1 MTFIPPIFNKINIQN
16 VQFRAANSNTVTY
29 PAGQNLRKDSFNSNP
44 LYNNFVDKNKL
55 TQLAKSNPEIMN
67 ILRENK
73 IPLKINVKELEDLK
87 NGHLMDTRITAA
99 KMYSALPKDMKAQV
113 NLMDLQQAA
122 MLHDYGKAL
131 IPDKILNKQGKL
143 TSEEKKI
150 MELHSELGYELL
162 KQQGVNKNVLN
173 MVKYHHQ
180 NPQGSGYPST
190 SEDYNHDISTQILA
204 TADKYSA
211 LREKRSYKE
220 SLSRKQALDIIKDD
234 AANGLIEPEI
244 YNALEKTV

>member
-1 MTFIPPIFNKINIQN
+1 MTFISPIFNKINIQN
-16 VQFRAANSNTVTY
+16 VQFRANPNTVTY

-44 LYNNFVDKNKL
+44 LYDNFVDKNKL
-55 TQLAKSNPEIMN
+55 TQLAISNPEITR
-67 ILRENK
+67 ILKENK

-99 KMYSALPKDMKAQV
+99 KMYSALPKDLKSQV

-122 MLHDYGKAL
+122 MLHDYGKVL

-143 TSEEKKI
+143 TPEEKKI

-162 KQQGVNKNVLN
+162 KQQGVNQNVLN

-180 NPQGSGYPST
+180 NPQGSGYPNASV
-190 SEDYNHDISTQILA
+190 DYNHDISTQILA

-220 SLSRKQALDIIKDD
+220 PLSRNEALDIIKDD
-234 AANGLIEPEI
+234 VTNGLIEPEI

>member
-1 MTFIPPIFNKINIQN
+1 MTFISPIFSKINIQN
-16 VQFRAANSNTVTY
+16 VQFRANPNTVNY
-29 PAGQNLRKDSFNSNP
+29 PVEQNLRKDSFNSNP
-44 LYNNFVDKNKL
+44 LYDNFVDKNKL
-55 TQLAKSNPEIMN
+55 TQLAKSNPEIMR
-67 ILRENK
+67 ILKENK

-99 KMYSALPKDMKAQV
+99 KMYSALPKDLKSQV

-122 MLHDYGKAL
+122 MLHDYGKVL
-131 IPDKILNKQGKL
+131 IPGKILNKEGKL
-143 TSEEKKI
+143 TPEEKKI
-150 MELHSELGYELL
+150 MELHSELGYEIL

-180 NPQGSGYPST
+180 NQYGSGYPSAN
-190 SEDYNHDISTQILA
+190 EDYDHDISTQILA

-211 LREKRSYKE
+211 LREKRSYKDP
-220 SLSRKQALDIIKDD
+220 LSRNEALDIIKDD
-234 AANGLIEPEI
+234 VTNGLIEPEI

>member
-1 MTFIPPIFNKINIQN
+1 MTFISPIFNKINIQN
-16 VQFRAANSNTVTY
+16 VPFRANSTPVAY
-29 PAGQNLRKDSFNSNP
+29 PSGQNLRKDSFNSNP
-44 LYNNFVDKNKL
+44 LYDNFVDKNKL
-55 TQLAKSNPEIMN
+55 TQLAKSNPEIMR
-67 ILRENK
+67 ILKENK
-73 IPLKINVKELEDLK
+73 IPLKVNVKELEELK
-87 NGHLMDTRITAA
+87 NGHLMDTRITSA
-99 KMYSALPKDMKAQV
+99 KMYSALPQEMKAEV

-131 IPDKILNKQGKL
+131 IPEKILNKTGKL
-143 TSEEKKI
+143 TDEEKKI

-162 KQQGVNKNVLN
+162 KQQGVNQNVLN

-180 NPQGSGYPST
+180 NPEGSGYPVAET
-190 SEDYNHDISTQILA
+190 GYTHDIATQILA

-220 SLSRKQALDIIKDD
+220 PMSRDEALKIIQED
-234 AANGLIEPEI
+234 ANNGQIAPEI

>member
-1 MTFIPPIFNKINIQN
+1 
-16 VQFRAANSNTVTY
+16 
-29 PAGQNLRKDSFNSNP
+29 
-44 LYNNFVDKNKL
+44 
-55 TQLAKSNPEIMN
+55 MN

-99 KMYSALPKDMKAQV
+99 KMYSALPKDMKVQV

-180 NPQGSGYPST
+180 TPQGSGYPST

-234 AANGLIEPEI
+234 VANGLIEPEI

>member
-1 MTFIPPIFNKINIQN
+1 MTFISPIFNKINIQN
-16 VQFRAANSNTVTY
+16 VQFRANPNTVTY
-29 PAGQNLRKDSFNSNP
+29 PAGQSLRKDSFNSNP
-44 LYNNFVDKNKL
+44 LYDNFVDKNKL
-55 TQLAKSNPEIMN
+55 TQLAKSNPEITR
-67 ILRENK
+67 ILKENK

-99 KMYSALPKDMKAQV
+99 KMYSALPKDLKSQV

-122 MLHDYGKAL
+122 MLHDYGKVL
-131 IPDKILNKQGKL
+131 IPDKILNKEGKL
-143 TSEEKKI
+143 TPQEKKI

-162 KQQGVNKNVLN
+162 KQQGVNQNVLN

-180 NPQGSGYPST
+180 NPQGSGYPSA
-190 SEDYNHDISTQILA
+190 SVDYNHDISTQILA

-220 SLSRKQALDIIKDD
+220 PLSRNEALDIIKDD
-234 AANGLIEPEI
+234 VTNGLIEPEI

>member
-1 MTFIPPIFNKINIQN
+1 MTFISPIFNKINIQN
-16 VQFRAANSNTVTY
+16 IQFRANSSPVTY

-44 LYNNFVDKNKL
+44 LYDNFVDKNKL
-55 TQLAKSNPEIMN
+55 TQLAKSNPDVMR
-67 ILRENK
+67 ILKENK

-99 KMYSALPKDMKAQV
+99 KMYSALPKELKSQI

-122 MLHDYGKAL
+122 MLHDYGKVL
-131 IPDKILNKQGKL
+131 IPEKILNKETKL
-143 TSEEKKI
+143 TTEEKKI
-150 MELHSELGYELL
+150 MEMHSELGYELL

-180 NPQGSGYPST
+180 TPDGTGYPSAGN
-190 SEDYNHDISTQILA
+190 DYYHDISTQILA

-211 LREKRSYKE
+211 LREKRSYKAP
-220 SLSRKQALDIIKDD
+220 LSRNEALDIIKEDVK
-234 AANGLIEPEI
+234 NGQIEPEI
-244 YNALEKTV
+244 YTALEKTV

>member
-1 MTFIPPIFNKINIQN
+1 MTFISPIFNKINIQN
-16 VQFRAANSNTVTY
+16 IQFRANSNAVTY

-44 LYNNFVDKNKL
+44 LYDNFVDKNKL
-55 TQLAKSNPEIMN
+55 TQLAKSNPEITR
-67 ILRENK
+67 ILKENK

-99 KMYSALPKDMKAQV
+99 KMYSALPKDLKSQV

-122 MLHDYGKAL
+122 MLHDYGKVL
-131 IPDKILNKQGKL
+131 IPDKILNKEGKL
-143 TSEEKKI
+143 TPEEKKI

-162 KQQGVNKNVLN
+162 KQQGVNQNVLN

-180 NPQGSGYPST
+180 NPQGNGYPSA
-190 SEDYNHDISTQILA
+190 SKDYNHDISTQILA

-220 SLSRKQALDIIKDD
+220 PLSRDEALNIIKDD
-234 AANGLIEPEI
+234 VTNGLIEPEI
-244 YNALEKTV
+244 YNALKKTV